1 MRSVRCD
8 DCGTKALMA
17 ASQCPKCGHP
27 FAVRDGFGDLL
38 PLSHCS
44 TCNSDYPASIGSC
57 KWCGTMPERAPI
69 GSRVWKGI
77 GIVAFVGMAWGA
89 WMVHDDKPATTAKAS
104 RLQDLLKPESTALSP
119 DSARALQTLASA
131 NDLDTSGGA
140 ANAID
145 TNAIDTADTMV
156 RDIPMSI
163 VATDSTLLP
172 MLAGFATQ
180 DSIVSVQSAGTIAEP
195 ESTVTADSA
204 PEAVPVAREAVR
216 EPVRPPTRAPARA
229 AVAREP
235 VRAPVRAAPTT
246 TRDVV
251 RAPAAA
257 RAPTRPAP
265 KPPARA
271 TARAEVRPPAKAAPR
286 VAAAPKAS
294 ARSSK
299 PGRWTTTVARSWVVV
314 RADPNRRSRIIAS
327 IGPNTRVQ
335 LGEARGGWR
344 RVKAK
349 GLQGWVE
356 HRSFVAR
363 APLAKKARLAAR

>member
-44 TCNSDYPASIGSC
+44 ACDSDYPASIGSC

-69 GSRVWKGI
+69 GARVWKGV

-89 WMVHDDKPATTAKAS
+89 WMVHDDKPATAAKAS

-131 NDLDTSGGA
+131 NGVDTSGRA

-145 TNAIDTADTMV
+145 TNAIGTADTMV

-163 VATDSTLLP
+163 VAADSTVLP
-172 MLAGFATQ
+172 MLAGVATQ

-195 ESTVTADSA
+195 EPTAVDSA
-204 PEAVPVAREAVR
+204 PEVV
-216 EPVRPPTRAPARA
+216 
-229 AVAREP
+229 AVA
-235 VRAPVRAAPTT
+235 RAPVRAAPTT

-251 RAPAAA
+251 RAPAPAPSPAAA
-257 RAPTRPAP
+257 RASTRPAP

-271 TARAEVRPPAKAAPR
+271 TARAEVRAPAKAAPK

-299 PGRWTTTVARSWVVV
+299 PGRWTTTVARSWVIV

-335 LGEARGGWR
+335 LGESRGEWR

-356 HRSFVAR
+356 HRSFAAR
-363 APLAKKARLAAR
+363 APVTKKARLAAR

>member
-44 TCNSDYPASIGSC
+44 ACDSDYPASIGSC

-69 GSRVWKGI
+69 GARVWKGV

-89 WMVHDDKPATTAKAS
+89 WMVHGDKPATAAKAS

-131 NDLDTSGGA
+131 NGVDTSGRA
-140 ANAID
+140 ANASD
-145 TNAIDTADTMV
+145 TNAIGTADTMV
-156 RDIPMSI
+156 RNIPMSI
-163 VATDSTLLP
+163 VAADSTVLP
-172 MLAGFATQ
+172 MLAGVATQ

-195 ESTVTADSA
+195 EPAAADSA
-204 PEAVPVAREAVR
+204 PEVV
-216 EPVRPPTRAPARA
+216 
-229 AVAREP
+229 AVA
-235 VRAPVRAAPTT
+235 RAPVRAAPTT

-251 RAPAAA
+251 RAPAPSPAAA
-257 RAPTRPAP
+257 RASTRPAP

-271 TARAEVRPPAKAAPR
+271 TARAEVRAPAKAAPK

-299 PGRWTTTVARSWVVV
+299 PGRWTTTVARSWVIV

-335 LGEARGGWR
+335 LGESRGEWR

-356 HRSFVAR
+356 HRSIAAR
-363 APLAKKARLAAR
+363 APVTKKARLAAR